1 MNHPL
6 DEPRENHVILTN
18 VQIMKALQLRKK
30 KKADLLK
37 QLEADKEKI
46 QSLRFDIVAGKVKN
60 VRDIRAT
67 RKEIAAI
74 MTILS
79 EK

>member
-1 MNHPL
+1 
-6 DEPRENHVILTN
+6 
-18 VQIMKALQLRKK
+18 MKAVELRKK
-30 KKADLLK
+30 TKADLLK
-37 QLEADKEKI
+37 QLESDKEKI

>member
-1 MNHPL
+1 
-6 DEPRENHVILTN
+6 
-18 VQIMKALQLRKK
+18 MKAVDLRKK
-30 KKADLLK
+30 TKVDLRR
-37 QLEADKEKI
+37 QLLIDKEKL

-60 VRDIRAT
+60 VKEIRT
-67 RKEIAAI
+67 RRKEIATI

>member
-1 MNHPL
+1 
-6 DEPRENHVILTN
+6 
-18 VQIMKALQLRKK
+18 MKAVELRKK
-30 KKADLLK
+30 TKVDLRR
-37 QLEADKEKI
+37 QLTTDKEKL

-60 VRDIRAT
+60 VKEIRAR
-67 RKEIAAI
+67 RKEIATI